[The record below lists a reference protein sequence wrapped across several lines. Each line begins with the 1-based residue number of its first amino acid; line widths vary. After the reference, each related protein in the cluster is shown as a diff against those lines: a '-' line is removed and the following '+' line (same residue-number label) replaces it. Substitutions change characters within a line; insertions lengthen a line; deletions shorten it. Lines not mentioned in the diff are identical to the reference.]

1 VGRMQSMFKQ
11 LVTKPNSA
19 KKMDENGTPSG

>member
-1 VGRMQSMFKQ
+1 MQSMFKQ